1 MFRHSSQTKMSH
13 PDNNESFT
21 YYYSTSVL
29 MSALPSKQHHLP
41 NPFPLKMWSD
51 FQMLQSSI
59 SRGPTKQASKLFL
72 KWKKKSV
79 KCLFNYINI
88 NFHCF
93 SLLLCQIK
101 TIMHCP
107 GLYNQIQV
115 KECCI
120 YKHVPTFS
128 SSRFSNQQVV
138 HAHGN
143 YDNKPQQQ

>member
-51 FQMLQSSI
+51 FQMLQQVNSSL
-59 SRGPTKQASKLFL
+59 SE
-72 KWKKKSV
+72 KKSV

-101 TIMHCP
+101 TIMHSP

>member
-1 MFRHSSQTKMSH
+1 
-13 PDNNESFT
+13 
-21 YYYSTSVL
+21 

-72 KWKKKSV
+72 KWKKISKMSFQLH
-79 KCLFNYINI
+79 KYQLSLF
-88 NFHCF
+88 FPS
-93 SLLLCQIK
+93 SLPDKDHYAL
-101 TIMHCP
+101 P